1 MAQNNLDSPP
11 SPPPPPPLQFPKE
24 GQLLFHKDLL
34 VPNYHIHFPM
44 GFGANALITIIGQK
58 PIPDITRGNLW
69 SESIVFQNI
78 NIDNWLKRLPLRW
91 MFANV
96 TSSTPKHNAFPSVH
110 VPLLDLPP
118 FSIAR
123 YLALLGWWWKSVFQ
137 LLLLEKIARNL
148 IILKPSSDDIS
159 YVCFEQ
165 NVLKRWNLSQ
175 SGTYTRLPRPPPDF
189 KPTTIDFS
197 NNSVRSPSWWSSH
210 WLIYNCEVR
219 HFYILQAMFCQDIWI
234 IIMIA
239 ACGGGY

>member
-1 MAQNNLDSPP
+1 MNVCQCYQQHSQTQCLPECSCP
-11 SPPPPPPLQFPKE
+11 SPGPP
-24 GQLLFHKDLL
+24 
-34 VPNYHIHFPM
+34 
-44 GFGANALITIIGQK
+44 T
-58 PIPDITRGNLW
+58 
-69 SESIVFQNI
+69 
-78 NIDNWLKRLPLRW
+78 
-91 MFANV
+91 
-96 TSSTPKHNAFPSVH
+96 
-110 VPLLDLPP
+110 LLDCKVFKIIRLV
-118 FSIAR
+118 
-123 YLALLGWWWKSVFQ
+123 VFQ

-165 NVLKRWNLSQ
+165 NDHQRWNLSQ

-197 NNSVRSPSWWSSH
+197 NNSVRSPLWWSSH

-239 ACGGGY
+239 ASGGGY

>member
-1 MAQNNLDSPP
+1 
-11 SPPPPPPLQFPKE
+11 
-24 GQLLFHKDLL
+24 
-34 VPNYHIHFPM
+34 
-44 GFGANALITIIGQK
+44 
-58 PIPDITRGNLW
+58 
-69 SESIVFQNI
+69 
-78 NIDNWLKRLPLRW
+78 

-96 TSSTPKHNAFPSVH
+96 ISSTPKHNAFPSVH
-110 VPLLDLPP
+110 VPLQDLPP

-123 YLALLGWWWKSVFQ
+123 CLTLLGWWWKSVFQ

-165 NVLKRWNLSQ
+165 NDYKRWNLSQ

-210 WLIYNCEVR
+210 WLIYDCELI
-219 HFYILQAMFCQDIWI
+219 HFYILQAMCCQDIESSSWLQQVVVVIKRI
-234 IIMIA
+234 IIARIIIQRHFHEFVTTSIA
-239 ACGGGY
+239 IIIRLKEMVLIYLKHRIFKWVHHRRKPKLHDGIRENESS